1 MAEPRLIADES
12 QAVRA
17 DRVQV
22 ALVER
27 ELGVAIRAAPVIVR
41 PGRAARRTAH
51 DPRVVSLR
59 LLNGHDV
66 PTVTAKLAASPPP
79 AGVVLAMAFR
89 AGDEQTHGGTPEIS
103 DALGNLVLLSLL
115 RSYSA
120 MRRGSFAT
128 KIGVSR

>member
-12 QAVRA
+12 QAMRA

-22 ALVER
+22 TLVER
-27 ELGVAIRAAPVIVR
+27 ELGVAIRAAPAIVR

-59 LLNGHDV
+59 SLDCHDV
-66 PTVTAKLAASPPP
+66 PTVTAKLAANPPP

-89 AGDEQTHGGTPEIS
+89 AGHEQTHGETPEMG
-103 DALGNLVLLSLL
+103 DA
-115 RSYSA
+115 
-120 MRRGSFAT
+120 
-128 KIGVSR
+128 